1 MVVEASTSRRS
12 EFHNEDSFRA
22 QKIQIRVTARSGIDD
37 GGKISGEIVGVA
49 GVNQRKGN
57 GGLQGNLGFPN
68 EFAVAPKLTVNGDFF
83 TGRSRIQE

>member
-57 GGLQGNLGFPN
+57 LPSSAKMAPLVTRPGN
-68 EFAVAPKLTVNGDFF
+68 NGMHFLSETD
-83 TGRSRIQE
+83 TS